1 MSSIPLTRIDSQ
13 TIPLSEQYLEVS
25 PEEWFLQI
33 RVPETVEDFL
43 EGFPYHASR
52 EPNGIK
58 ESAEAISDE

>member
-13 TIPLSEQYLEVS
+13 TILLSEQYLEVS
-25 PEEWFLQI
+25 PEKWFFKSGS
-33 RVPETVEDFL
+33 PETVEVSL